1 MSRVNDGKDN
11 DVFSDDQPVKDKSGW
26 SSEQASKII
35 EEEELSV
42 LSKLFSKSV
51 KSAKKSEKPVVKS
64 EQESEGYSDD
74 DWNEEQSS
82 PQKSLG
88 KVSVPD
94 LNSGSPTFTAKKDSL
109 GLIAFAVPGERAAE
123 FERR

>member
-1 MSRVNDGKDN
+1 VKLGSSVVGESLQEKKESSMEEGFHANITPIEGSIAKDN

-42 LSKLFSKSV
+42 
-51 KSAKKSEKPVVKS
+51 KSAKKSEKPAVKS

-74 DWNEEQSS
+74 DWNEE
-82 PQKSLG
+82 
-88 KVSVPD
+88 
-94 LNSGSPTFTAKKDSL
+94 
-109 GLIAFAVPGERAAE
+109 
-123 FERR
+123 